1 MKILIITGGSIEDT
15 FAVEYLKE
23 HNFDKIIA
31 VDKGLEA
38 VSRYRIIPD
47 IIMGDF
53 DSVDSDVLG
62 KYRNETKLIDFPPAK
77 DDTDTALAIL
87 EAIKVGGSDITIL
100 GALGGRM
107 DHALAN
113 TYCMMLPLEKGI
125 KCNIIDK
132 YNKIYLLNSGKVF
145 EKVRLYGKYIS
156 FIAMTPVV
164 KGITLKGFKYALENE
179 DLHMGSSRCISNEIC
194 CKEASIEFSEGILIC
209 IESRD

>member
-38 VSRYRIIPD
+38 VSRYKIIPD

-53 DSVDSDVLG
+53 DSIASEILER
-62 KYRNETKLIDFPPAK
+62 YRNKTKLIDFLPAK
-77 DDTDTALAIL
+77 DDTDTALAIF
-87 EAIKVGGSDITIL
+87 EAIKIGGSDITIL

-113 TYCMMLPLEKGI
+113 MHCMMLPCEKGI
-125 KCNIIDK
+125 KCSIVDK
-132 YNKIYLLNSGKVF
+132 YNKIYLLSSGKVF
-145 EKVRLYGKYIS
+145 KKVKLYGKYIS
-156 FIAMTPVV
+156 FLPMTSVV
-164 KGITLKGFKYALENE
+164 KGITLKGFKYTLENE
-179 DLHMGSSRCISNEIC
+179 DLYIGSSRCISNEIAG
-194 CKEASIEFSEGILIC
+194 KESSIEFREGILIC